1 MKITF
6 TALGAV
12 RSTLEYFLS
21 EAGYAPRAGTGT
33 GKRARYYAGDTGEHL
48 HASAWFGRGAE
59 ALGLTGRV
67 RARDFERV
75 LRGEVPGA
83 DVVLRR
89 NRDGAQ
95 EHRTGW
101 DMTVSA
107 PKSVS
112 VAWGVQGDER
122 VLGEF
127 VESVRSAFRVMEARH
142 LETRVYDPETKRRE
156 RVAADGLVM
165 ATFVHVSNRNDEP
178 QVHLHGVVLNMTR
191 SARGEWR
198 SLEPT
203 PLARHARLIGNI
215 AGNALAGRLR
225 GLGYAIAA
233 RRIGRLQSFEIAG
246 YPRWLLDRFS
256 TRRGEILRHLAET
269 GRRLSTRTAQMA
281 AFATRRR
288 KSGLRTQAL
297 REQWRAQVEA
307 EPRLEQALVGAL
319 YESHRAA
326 PGDTPVPTA
335 LESVCRAVEH
345 LAERTTL
352 LRERDILATALLL
365 EPGRHGLDALEAALE
380 RRLRDRHLL
389 EARAYRGGGRAFVAS
404 REFADERA
412 LVAWMKAGR
421 GTGRALA
428 ARDAVEARL
437 GDTRHTA
444 GQKEAVRLIL
454 LEPHR
459 AVAVQ
464 GFAGTGKT
472 TMLREVVGLAG
483 GVPVFGLAP
492 SAAAARVLGHEAG
505 IGARTVDWFLTR
517 FGTLRT
523 GEACPATRALAR
535 ELCGDGILVVDE
547 SSMLSTAQLRALA
560 RLAERI
566 GVARVVLCGDHRQL
580 HSVRPGQPFKLLQ
593 EAGMQTAVMDEIVRQ
608 RNPVI
613 RKAVRDALSGRPAR
627 ALARLA
633 ERIEEVP
640 AQALAETAAREFLA
654 LPDAE
659 RDATLLVAPTHAL
672 RHGINAVVREG
683 LVEEGKIRG
692 PALVV
697 ERLIDLHLTASEKA
711 QVSSYQP
718 DDEVVFVQDLL
729 RYRVRNAEACVV
741 TGVDGARVAL
751 RHPDGKPRHIA
762 PAGRIRYHIKICES
776 VPIELRAGDWIR
788 WTHND
793 HRRGLLNGERATVE
807 RIGERDV
814 TLRSGGG
821 AKHVLDAADPQ
832 LRHVDHAYAATT
844 HAAQGSTCE
853 RVIAVLDADPMPLT
867 SQATFYVQISRAREE
882 VVLLTDDLEQL
893 IETLEEQ
900 SGERMSAHQVLGA
913 TPEGG
918 GAAARARRRGYE
930 RVRRE
935 WRRVRR
941 RARIEQRPE
950 RYASGYAEVH
960 EQVARLDEDDAL
972 PGYQRRFVD
981 DWLGDHV
988 QGERQLRDIE
998 TVIREARRR
1007 ARGPPA
1013 GGQED
1018 ARDDADTEASGDSGA
1033 GEALALART
1042 IAGDA
1047 LAYGPHLDADD
1058 ALRERFDDAHP
1069 VLEAAAFANAHD
1081 TIERHA
1087 TETRTIKFYASGY
1100 AALLD
1105 DATRLDRADLP
1116 LDPDTRALV
1125 SEVLREDEQRRGERE
1140 RIEAFIES
1148 AQSWEGALAPEARW
1162 DDSGAALLGQGRS
1175 IHEDTSQFAAH
1186 LQGDEDLGGRFG
1198 SARAALETAAFVS
1211 AHRNVMRQAAEGGTT
1226 AVVVRGFPE
1235 LLDHARRVHES
1246 TLALPEDIRTLATG
1260 VLREAAERQRDVR
1273 RIARF
1278 LACARRRA
1286 AARTRD
1292 PTWTRRDEALLRR
1305 ARILATDQG
1314 RYAPHLA
1321 AGAHLRQALDAA
1333 HAALEAAAFAN
1344 EHETVR
1350 RQAVE
1355 GHTIALY
1362 APGYAA
1368 LLERATALSES
1379 TLSLDADTRTLVSE
1393 VLREDEQRRGERERI
1408 EAFIE
1413 SAQTWEEAQAREAR
1427 WDDSGAALLEQGRKV
1442 HEDASQLDAHLQA
1455 DEDLRGRFGSA
1466 LAALETVAFRSAHEA
1481 VMREAARAN
1490 TNAYYAPGHG
1500 ALVEHATRLEESDL
1514 PLDADTRGLVAEV
1527 VRQHA
1532 KLREAL
1538 DRIKQLITDA
1548 ERWKPRRAGGA
1559 RWDDGGRA
1567 ALVRARAIHDDTS
1580 SSHPHL
1586 AADDALR
1593 QAFEAAHAG
1602 LEAAAFTHEH
1612 ETVKARAAA
1621 DHTIAFYAPG
1631 YAALLDD
1638 ANRLGES
1645 ELPLDAD
1652 TRALACAVSRQDPQ
1666 HRTEADRIKQ
1676 CMGDVAAWR
1685 EGQPEQGKWDDAGAA
1700 LLDRIRSIASNT
1712 AAYGPHLAA
1721 DDVLRKGFER
1731 FQFELQL
1738 RAFIKQSDIVEWQ
1751 AAESMN
1757 DRYFVPAY
1765 PALLD
1770 HATHI
1775 ARSRNPRYGDYLT
1788 ETREIVRQGA
1798 ERRAE
1803 AHAIRTWIVDAEAW
1817 CEGQPATGRWDEAGM
1832 ALRVRAQDIEAN
1844 EFPHDRHLA
1853 ADDTVCR
1860 DYEAA
1865 RGALEAAAIRDAFE
1879 SVERQVA
1886 ASEKIAFYAPDYRVL
1901 LRHARALEHSELP
1914 LPEDTAA
1921 LVCEVLREDGQ
1932 RRGERER
1939 IEGFIAAAQTWE
1951 AERASEAKG
1960 DETGTAL
1967 LEQAG
1972 AMLEDTPPL
1981 QPHLEGDPKLRRRFQ
1996 GAFGALHGA
2005 ALCNDY
2011 AVLENEAARRGTAPC
2026 HDPGHGELLARV
2038 HRLRRLNMP
2047 LPKEA
2052 QRLADRVVREDAQAR
2067 EALRHIDTFLEDAE
2081 RRHRERAR
2089 GSPWGGH
2096 DKALWRRAL
2105 EIDDDKG
2112 RCLVNLDA
2120 IDFMPTRF
2128 ERACCVLEAEADH
2141 HAHASAATRGSPQA
2155 EQDRPYALDCASLVF
2170 HVSRLTQAVR
2180 TAPDTAEEALAEPRI
2195 DEPAGPH
2202 RQRTLEEFFAW
2213 CAFRQLERERGSD
2226 NDWNELDEALW
2237 EHAQVVNAGIIPD
2250 DAAYF
2255 DDAESRRRFE
2265 QAHADL
2271 AGRAFCDAHETLR
2284 EEAFE
2289 QETIAF
2295 HAPDYPGHLERAQ
2308 WLNDAQLPLSADARE
2323 RVTAVLRED
2332 AERREEIRRI
2342 AQFVEDV
2349 HDWKR
2354 RRVSG
2359 AQWDEAGAALLERG
2373 RRACEDIPHLYEHLE
2388 ADAHLGAEFALAL
2401 GVLEGAQ
2408 FASVHARMEAL
2419 ARERKAMPRH
2429 LEEYG
2434 DVYLDASM
2442 LVEDGSIGLPDEVRE
2457 LVDEVL
2463 RHAPEERPRAAHDPQ
2478 TQHAKS
2484 EAVATA
2490 PPSAERA
2497 PQPRSTTTHEAVP
2510 GAGDVCRTGEPLIRE
2525 SFEMARRQVE
2535 IERQD
2540 RQAEAETRNI
2550 AKRLQEE
2557 QESAT
2562 KRESGSGRRM

>member
-33 GKRARYYAGDTGEHL
+33 GKRACYYAGDTGEHL

-203 PLARHARLIGNI
+203 PLARHARLLGNI

-335 LESVCRAVEH
+335 LETVCRAVEH
-345 LAERTTL
+345 LAERTAL

-421 GTGRALA
+421 DTGRALA

-437 GDTRHTA
+437 GDIRHTA

-454 LEPHR
+454 LAPHR

-472 TMLREVVGLAG
+472 TMLREVVRLAG

-580 HSVRPGQPFKLLQ
+580 QSVRPGQPFRLLQ
-593 EAGMQTAVMDEIVRQ
+593 EAGMSTAVMDEIVRQ

-613 RKAVRDALSGRPAR
+613 RKAVRDALAGRPAR

-633 ERIEEVP
+633 ERVEEVP

-654 LPDAE
+654 LPDSE

-672 RHGINAVVREG
+672 RRDINAVVREG

-697 ERLIDLHLTASEKA
+697 ERLIDLHFTAAEKA
-711 QVSSYQP
+711 QLSSYQP

-729 RYRVRNAEACVV
+729 HYRVRNAEACVV

-776 VPIELRAGDWIR
+776 APIELRAGDRIR

-793 HRRGLLNGERATVE
+793 HRRGLLNGEHATVE

-814 TLRSGGG
+814 TLRTEGGT
-821 AKHVLDAADPQ
+821 KHVLDATDPQ
-832 LRHVDHAYAATT
+832 LRHIDHAYAATT

-867 SQATFYVQISRAREE
+867 NQLTFYVQISRAREE

-900 SGERMSAHQVLGA
+900 SGERMSAHEALGA

-972 PGYQRRFVD
+972 PGYLRRFVD
-981 DWLGDHV
+981 DWLGDHA

-1018 ARDDADTEASGDSGA
+1018 ARDDADAEASGDSGA

-1058 ALRERFDDAHP
+1058 ALHERFDAAHP
-1069 VLEAAAFANAHD
+1069 VLEAAAFANAHA

-1087 TETRTIKFYASGY
+1087 AETRTIKCYASGY

-1162 DDSGAALLGQGRS
+1162 DHSGAALLAQGR
-1175 IHEDTSQFAAH
+1175 IIPEDTSQFDAH

-1198 SARAALETAAFVS
+1198 SARAALETAAFHNAHASIQTDKRPRAGRLRSTPRTMGHSSSTRQHSS
-1211 AHRNVMRQAAEGGTT
+1211 ARSLHWQSRPRRWSPRSCETTRSAAENGIASRGSSRPCKPGKRRRLARAGGTT
-1226 AVVVRGFPE
+1226 A
-1235 LLDHARRVHES
+1235 ARRCSSKAGVS
-1246 TLALPEDIRTLATG
+1246 MRTH
-1260 VLREAAERQRDVR
+1260 RSSM
-1273 RIARF
+1273 
-1278 LACARRRA
+1278 
-1286 AARTRD
+1286 RTS
-1292 PTWTRRDEALLRR
+1292 
-1305 ARILATDQG
+1305 
-1314 RYAPHLA
+1314 
-1321 AGAHLRQALDAA
+1321 
-1333 HAALEAAAFAN
+1333 
-1344 EHETVR
+1344 
-1350 RQAVE
+1350 
-1355 GHTIALY
+1355 
-1362 APGYAA
+1362 
-1368 LLERATALSES
+1368 RAT
-1379 TLSLDADTRTLVSE
+1379 RTWAGV
-1393 VLREDEQRRGERERI
+1393 
-1408 EAFIE
+1408 
-1413 SAQTWEEAQAREAR
+1413 SAQP
-1427 WDDSGAALLEQGRKV
+1427 
-1442 HEDASQLDAHLQA
+1442 
-1455 DEDLRGRFGSA
+1455 
-1466 LAALETVAFRSAHEA
+1466 
-1481 VMREAARAN
+1481 
-1490 TNAYYAPGHG
+1490 AP
-1500 ALVEHATRLEESDL
+1500 R
-1514 PLDADTRGLVAEV
+1514 
-1527 VRQHA
+1527 
-1532 KLREAL
+1532 
-1538 DRIKQLITDA
+1538 
-1548 ERWKPRRAGGA
+1548 
-1559 RWDDGGRA
+1559 
-1567 ALVRARAIHDDTS
+1567 
-1580 SSHPHL
+1580 
-1586 AADDALR
+1586 
-1593 QAFEAAHAG
+1593 
-1602 LEAAAFTHEH
+1602 
-1612 ETVKARAAA
+1612 
-1621 DHTIAFYAPG
+1621 
-1631 YAALLDD
+1631 
-1638 ANRLGES
+1638 
-1645 ELPLDAD
+1645 
-1652 TRALACAVSRQDPQ
+1652 
-1666 HRTEADRIKQ
+1666 
-1676 CMGDVAAWR
+1676 
-1685 EGQPEQGKWDDAGAA
+1685 
-1700 LLDRIRSIASNT
+1700 
-1712 AAYGPHLAA
+1712 
-1721 DDVLRKGFER
+1721 
-1731 FQFELQL
+1731 
-1738 RAFIKQSDIVEWQ
+1738 
-1751 AAESMN
+1751 
-1757 DRYFVPAY
+1757 
-1765 PALLD
+1765 
-1770 HATHI
+1770 
-1775 ARSRNPRYGDYLT
+1775 
-1788 ETREIVRQGA
+1788 
-1798 ERRAE
+1798 
-1803 AHAIRTWIVDAEAW
+1803 
-1817 CEGQPATGRWDEAGM
+1817 
-1832 ALRVRAQDIEAN
+1832 
-1844 EFPHDRHLA
+1844 
-1853 ADDTVCR
+1853 
-1860 DYEAA
+1860 
-1865 RGALEAAAIRDAFE
+1865 
-1879 SVERQVA
+1879 
-1886 ASEKIAFYAPDYRVL
+1886 
-1901 LRHARALEHSELP
+1901 
-1914 LPEDTAA
+1914 
-1921 LVCEVLREDGQ
+1921 
-1932 RRGERER
+1932 
-1939 IEGFIAAAQTWE
+1939 
-1951 AERASEAKG
+1951 
-1960 DETGTAL
+1960 
-1967 LEQAG
+1967 
-1972 AMLEDTPPL
+1972 
-1981 QPHLEGDPKLRRRFQ
+1981 
-1996 GAFGALHGA
+1996 
-2005 ALCNDY
+2005 
-2011 AVLENEAARRGTAPC
+2011 
-2026 HDPGHGELLARV
+2026 
-2038 HRLRRLNMP
+2038 
-2047 LPKEA
+2047 
-2052 QRLADRVVREDAQAR
+2052 
-2067 EALRHIDTFLEDAE
+2067 
-2081 RRHRERAR
+2081 
-2089 GSPWGGH
+2089 
-2096 DKALWRRAL
+2096 
-2105 EIDDDKG
+2105 
-2112 RCLVNLDA
+2112 
-2120 IDFMPTRF
+2120 
-2128 ERACCVLEAEADH
+2128 
-2141 HAHASAATRGSPQA
+2141 
-2155 EQDRPYALDCASLVF
+2155 
-2170 HVSRLTQAVR
+2170 
-2180 TAPDTAEEALAEPRI
+2180 
-2195 DEPAGPH
+2195 
-2202 RQRTLEEFFAW
+2202 
-2213 CAFRQLERERGSD
+2213 
-2226 NDWNELDEALW
+2226 
-2237 EHAQVVNAGIIPD
+2237 
-2250 DAAYF
+2250 
-2255 DDAESRRRFE
+2255 SRRR
-2265 QAHADL
+2265 
-2271 AGRAFCDAHETLR
+2271 R
-2284 EEAFE
+2284 
-2289 QETIAF
+2289 
-2295 HAPDYPGHLERAQ
+2295 
-2308 WLNDAQLPLSADARE
+2308 LSAL
-2323 RVTAVLRED
+2323 TA
-2332 AERREEIRRI
+2332 
-2342 AQFVEDV
+2342 
-2349 HDWKR
+2349 
-2354 RRVSG
+2354 
-2359 AQWDEAGAALLERG
+2359 
-2373 RRACEDIPHLYEHLE
+2373 
-2388 ADAHLGAEFALAL
+2388 
-2401 GVLEGAQ
+2401 
-2408 FASVHARMEAL
+2408 
-2419 ARERKAMPRH
+2419 
-2429 LEEYG
+2429 
-2434 DVYLDASM
+2434 
-2442 LVEDGSIGLPDEVRE
+2442 
-2457 LVDEVL
+2457 
-2463 RHAPEERPRAAHDPQ
+2463 
-2478 TQHAKS
+2478 T
-2484 EAVATA
+2484 
-2490 PPSAERA
+2490 
-2497 PQPRSTTTHEAVP
+2497 
-2510 GAGDVCRTGEPLIRE
+2510 
-2525 SFEMARRQVE
+2525 
-2535 IERQD
+2535 
-2540 RQAEAETRNI
+2540 
-2550 AKRLQEE
+2550 
-2557 QESAT
+2557 
-2562 KRESGSGRRM
+2562 